1 MRTDLLWFSSALL
14 AVLLLAACAVDPAA
28 VRPDHEQ
35 TAPALQ
41 LVVHSHDG
49 DVLPLGV
56 TAAPVTVSA
65 FPTLGV
71 RVRDFTEVTSLH
83 YRLDSGPWQLL
94 GLDHTGRTT
103 FIPELP
109 LAEEVTRITV
119 RAGNA
124 AGEQTQIS
132 NDFRV
137 DASPPVLTRVL
148 LNSSTLLAHVG
159 AGAVQLLEPVG
170 TTSAHLSVRAED
182 GPYAGTEL
190 RVVLLHNGE
199 VLAESDGGLLEYSF
213 DLSEPAGVHGL
224 SVYAVDAVGNRSGYV
239 SFSVAAEQPEAEPE
253 DPDAGPGDGAGT
265 DD

>member
-1 MRTDLLWFSSALL
+1 MRTDLLKFSSALL

-35 TAPALQ
+35 DSPALQ
-41 LVVHSHDG
+41 LVLHTFAG

-56 TAAPVTVSA
+56 TPAPVTVSA

-71 RVRDFTEVTSLH
+71 RVRDFTEVTSVQ
-83 YRLDSGPWQLL
+83 YRVDTGPWQSL

-103 FIPELP
+103 FSPDLP

-119 RAGNA
+119 RADNA
-124 AGEQTQIS
+124 AGGQTQIS

-137 DASPPVLTRVL
+137 DASPPVFTRIQVNGTSL
-148 LNSSTLLAHVG
+148 LGNVG

-170 TTSAHLSVRAED
+170 TGSAHLSVRAGD
-182 GPYAGTEL
+182 GPYPGSQL
-190 RVVLLHNGE
+190 RVVLLQSGE
-199 VLAESDGGLLEYSF
+199 VLAESDLGLLEYSF

-239 SFSVAAEQPEAEPE
+239 SFSVAAEQPEPEAE
-253 DPDAGPGDGAGT
+253 DPDAGPGDDDGT